1 MRWRKQLA
9 FVKSFIRAIL
19 KVSSQRWT
27 IFGKFREFYKAKT
40 AMNSTRREPKII
52 ENKSIGCGLQ
62 VSHWDR
68 DSNNLQQERA
78 PQSKDQWFAYTRHKI
93 QRLVWRIL
101 VNRIRQIFK
110 WKKPQEFYFAKLQN
124 PFQFKTITTTEEIFI
139 GMGKFKHLV
148 LCSDR
153 LKYDIYT
160 FFY

>member
-9 FVKSFIRAIL
+9 FVKSDFES
-19 KVSSQRWT
+19 VQSRWT
-27 IFGKFREFYKAKT
+27 ILWRFREFYKAKT

-62 VSHWDR
+62 VSHWDG
-68 DSNNLQQERA
+68 DSNLQQERA
-78 PQSKDQWFAYTRHKI
+78 TQSKDQWFAYTRHKI
-93 QRLVWRIL
+93 QRLVRRIL
-101 VNRIRQIFK
+101 VKIRKIFK
-110 WKKPQEFYFAKLQN
+110 LKKPQEFYFAKLQN
-124 PFQFKTITTTEEIFI
+124 PFQFKTITTTEDIFI

-148 LCSDR
+148 LCNDR